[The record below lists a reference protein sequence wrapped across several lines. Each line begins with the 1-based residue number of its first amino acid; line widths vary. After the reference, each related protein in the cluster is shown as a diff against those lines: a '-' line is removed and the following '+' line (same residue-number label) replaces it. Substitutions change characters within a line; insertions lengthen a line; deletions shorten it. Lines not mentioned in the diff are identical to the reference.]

1 MFKDDNS
8 IKVSCNSSN
17 KKTAKAK
24 KFLKFKIGP
33 KEMIQIEWY
42 KKKQQNVKKKKNQRQ
57 DKRQA
62 KWASNMKAWKH
73 WKADN
78 ISKIIDWV
86 LKYDLLVRT
95 C

>member
-42 KKKQQNVKKKKNQRQ
+42 KKKQQNVKKKTRGKIKGRQ
-57 DKRQA
+57 NEPA
-62 KWASNMKAWKH
+62 TWKH
-73 WKADN
+73 ES
-78 ISKIIDWV
+78 IERQTT
-86 LKYDLLVRT
+86 LVR
-95 C
+95 

>member
-33 KEMIQIEWY
+33 KEMIQIE
-42 KKKQQNVKKKKNQRQ
+42 
-57 DKRQA
+57 
-62 KWASNMKAWKH
+62 
-73 WKADN
+73 
-78 ISKIIDWV
+78 
-86 LKYDLLVRT
+86 
-95 C
+95 